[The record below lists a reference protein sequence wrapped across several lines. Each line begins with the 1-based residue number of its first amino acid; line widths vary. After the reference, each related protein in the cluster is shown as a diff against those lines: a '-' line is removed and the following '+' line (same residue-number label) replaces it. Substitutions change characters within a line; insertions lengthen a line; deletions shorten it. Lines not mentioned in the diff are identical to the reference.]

1 MGGALINENTL
12 DSGKPELGRLIAQVL
27 GNGQTH
33 DGYIVCGSH
42 IVSWCIGHLVK
53 LTPPENLIQIT

>member
-1 MGGALINENTL
+1 MKILWIAE
-12 DSGKPELGRLIAQVL
+12 KPELGRLIAQVL
-27 GNGQTH
+27 GNGQIH

-53 LTPPENLIQIT
+53 LTPPGELNPDYIKWRR

>member
-42 IVSWCIGHLVK
+42 IVSGVLDI
-53 LTPPENLIQIT
+53 

>member
-1 MGGALINENTL
+1 
-12 DSGKPELGRLIAQVL
+12 RLIAQVL
-27 GNGQTH
+27 GNGQIH

-53 LTPPENLIQIT
+53 LTPPGELNPVSRIEERFSVPTYHTPSVI